1 MPQGTF
7 SNRVH
12 SVWDR
17 VTRRRDNQRPQRYAD
32 LAAAQR
38 RTQDRASRLTR
49 GSSLPDLLSY
59 PNVDNRPDWRPADA
73 ENPLAIYPPA
83 RSPSLSASSGG
94 QLEVPRSSSPVTIL
108 RHRLIIP
115 VVAVATSHTGSTSDD
130 ESIAQNWTIPGTEL
144 FPEGHARPLNAV
156 LFSSTRQM
164 YRVNANG
171 RFFMIPIDA
180 FAGQPGQGFL
190 LQTNIPEVHG
200 DVFALLLEIFTSPN
214 GLIGHENGLN
224 LPLLLAGLSYALDR
238 DMTYEV
244 EKLKGTIDRY
254 IALRMFHQNSHVDPF
269 SLGIGY
275 FKYRSEEI
283 YRSWVAVVNDARVHD
298 CLDPRDVVALYVYL
312 VDHIWWPGLIADFDE
327 GFREE
332 IESEYFATGR
342 NPGSTFEEMY
352 RLFLRRTGLG
362 IHPWMRDSEQS
373 PTSKKTTDA
382 SDGDVSVLSLDSAV
396 IQPPISDTMESH
408 APEDN
413 ARRIRRE
420 TAILPPAD
428 MPIEM
433 IGPSV

>member
-7 SNRVH
+7 STRVH

-17 VTRRRDNQRPQRYAD
+17 MTRRRENQRPQRYAD

-38 RTQDRASRLTR
+38 RTQGRASRLTR
-49 GSSLPDLLSY
+49 GSSLPDLLNY
-59 PNVDNRPDWRPADA
+59 PNVDIQPDWRPADA
-73 ENPLAIYPPA
+73 ENPLGIYPPA
-83 RSPSLSASSGG
+83 GSPSLPATSTG
-94 QLEVPRSSSPVTIL
+94 QQDVSRSVSPVTIL
-108 RHRLIIP
+108 RDRLIVP

-130 ESIAQNWTIPGTEL
+130 EATAQPWSLPGTEM

-164 YRVNANG
+164 YR
-171 RFFMIPIDA
+171 
-180 FAGQPGQGFL
+180 GFL

-200 DVFALLLEIFTSPN
+200 DVFALLLEVFTSPN

-238 DMTYEV
+238 DMTYEI

-254 IALRMFHQNSHVDPF
+254 IALRMFHHNPHVDPF
-269 SLGIGY
+269 SLGIWY

-283 YRSWVAVVNDARVHD
+283 YRSWMAVVSDSRVHD

-312 VDHIWWPGLIADFDE
+312 VDHIWWPGLITGFDE
-327 GFREE
+327 RFKEE
-332 IESEYFATGR
+332 IEIEYFATGR

-362 IHPWMRDSEQS
+362 IHPWMRESDQS
-373 PTSKKTTDA
+373 PASKKTTDT
-382 SDGDVSVLSLDSAV
+382 SDGDVSVFSLDSIV
-396 IQPPISDTMESH
+396 VQHPIPGTMASH
-408 APEDN
+408 TPEGD

-433 IGPSV
+433 IDPSA